1 MEVRGVLILASV
13 LATIHATGC
22 TIRRDGGG
30 PSVAST
36 ASAPLPRLPL
46 WSDPDVP
53 TAAELTG
60 RSHPVG
66 FAIMDTDGNAMPM
79 TRLAD
84 EGQVELWRP
93 DSIRIEELPLEL
105 EASTVSSVEGRIA
118 IVELART
125 DPIASLGVPPRRAVD
140 GLLFSPNTAAD
151 GRLVVVLGSL
161 ARFNPGERWLVE
173 AFLEAGWNVLL
184 SSPPVASPHPEH
196 GDTTT
201 ISPGI
206 DPVAAGRTLAG
217 EIDVAIGAWT
227 LGLAAITS
235 ELVRDRRMPEG
246 PTLLVGMS
254 SGGLAVPPTA
264 ALLDRIRRVDAAVLM
279 ATGVDP
285 PVIIGRTSLEDEE
298 LRITRRGP
306 RISDPDLRTF
316 LSSYLAVSTLEDEGL
331 WAWFEQRPILI
342 VEAGFDAAIPAD
354 SRSEL
359 RSRLPKA
366 DHWWL
371 PTGHFGLFA
380 AMMNEAESIV
390 SWSES
395 RCRRDREP
403 EPTSNRIVGTSGGS
417 PPLP

>member
-1 MEVRGVLILASV
+1 MKVVLVLASV
-13 LATIHATGC
+13 LTTIHATGC
-22 TIRRDGGG
+22 TIRHRGEG
-30 PSVAST
+30 PSSATT
-36 ASAPLPRLPL
+36 APAPAPRLPH
-46 WSDPDVP
+46 WSDPDAP

-60 RSHPVG
+60 RSHPIG
-66 FAIMDTDGNAMPM
+66 FGVMDTDGTAMSM

-105 EASTVSSVEGRIA
+105 DASAVASVEGRIA

-125 DPIASLGVPPRRAVD
+125 DPITAYPVPPRRAVD
-140 GLLFSPNTAAD
+140 GILFSPNTADD

-173 AFLEAGWNVLL
+173 AFLEAGWHVLL

-201 ISPGI
+201 IAPGV
-206 DPVAAGRTLAG
+206 DPTLAGRTLAG
-217 EIDVAIGAWT
+217 EIDVAIGAWS
-227 LGLAAITS
+227 LGVAAITS
-235 ELVRDRRMPEG
+235 ELVRDRRIPEG

-254 SGGLAVPPTA
+254 SGGLAAPSTA
-264 ALLDRIRRVDAAVLM
+264 ALLDGIRGVDAAVLM

-285 PVIIGRTSLEDEE
+285 PVIVARTSLGDEE

-306 RISDPDLRTF
+306 RIPDHDLGTFRT
-316 LSSYLAVSTLEDEGL
+316 SYLASSMLEDQAL
-331 WAWFEQRPILI
+331 WSWFEQRPILI
-342 VEAGFDAAIPAD
+342 LEAGFDAAIPAA
-354 SRSEL
+354 SRSGL
-359 RSRLPKA
+359 RARIPGA

-380 AMMNEAESIV
+380 AMMNEADAVV
-390 SWSES
+390 SWSQS
-395 RCRRDREP
+395 RCDEDREP
-403 EPTSNRIVGTSGGS
+403 DSAANRMEGTFDEV
-417 PPLP
+417 PRLP

>member
-1 MEVRGVLILASV
+1 MEVRVVLVLASV
-13 LATIHATGC
+13 LATVHATGC

-30 PSVAST
+30 PSVATT
-36 ASAPLPRLPL
+36 ASAPTPRLPD
-46 WSDPDVP
+46 WSDPNAP
-53 TAAELTG
+53 TAAEITG
-60 RSHPVG
+60 RGHPVG
-66 FAIMDTDGNAMPM
+66 FAVMDTDGTAMSM
-79 TRLAD
+79 TRLTD

-93 DSIRIEELPLEL
+93 DSIRIDELPLEL
-105 EASTVSSVEGRIA
+105 DASTVSSIEGRIA

-125 DPIASLGVPPRRAVD
+125 DPIASFDVPPRRAVD

-184 SSPPVASPHPEH
+184 SSPPVASPHPEY

-201 ISPGI
+201 ISPAV
-206 DPVAAGRTLAG
+206 DPALAGRTLAG

-235 ELVRDRRMPEG
+235 ELVRDRGMPEG
-246 PTLLVGMS
+246 PTLLIGMS
-254 SGGLAVPPTA
+254 SGGLAVPPVA
-264 ALLDRIRRVDAAVLM
+264 ALLDGIRRVDAAVLM

-285 PVIIGRTSLEDEE
+285 PIIVARTSLEDDE

-306 RISDPDLRTF
+306 RIPDPDLQAF
-316 LSSYLAVSTLEDEGL
+316 LSSYLAASTLEDEGL
-331 WAWFEQRPILI
+331 WAWFEQRPILV

-366 DHWWL
+366 DLWWL

-380 AMMNEAESIV
+380 AMMNEAGSIV
-390 SWSES
+390 SWADR
-395 RCRRDREP
+395 RCRGDREP
-403 EPTSNRIVGTSGGS
+403 ESTSNRIE
-417 PPLP
+417 